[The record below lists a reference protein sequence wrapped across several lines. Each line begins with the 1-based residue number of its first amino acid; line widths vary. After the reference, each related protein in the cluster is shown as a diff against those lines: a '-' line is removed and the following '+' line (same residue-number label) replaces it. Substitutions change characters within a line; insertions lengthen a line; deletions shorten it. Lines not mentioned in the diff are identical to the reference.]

1 MPVTVLLVAKKVPG
15 IDFPIDHDTY
25 PEDCENVACTK
36 IEGRYRPGS
45 WILVTQRWDDSEHD
59 FMEVENYACV
69 ECAERAK
76 KSFNSERIIRRREVP
91 PTAMMRR
98 GIKYPEEKT
107 VVAVSKPL
115 TWEMKP
121 KKTFEEKVQ
130 ETLKLADEV
139 LGMTMADIPI
149 TVKKEKKPIQTR
161 PVTPKPVEEQEVQT
175 ILGPMMIPRPSSPR
189 TKNERNAVNPIPFIE
204 RKPKKQLK
212 ELKRKEKM
220 TEEVIRQTPRGAA
233 VMKKIDQK
241 QRQEQAEAYRE
252 LCKAR
257 CEEYLRMK
265 NFCEI
270 LNSVSNE
277 TLRIFVINTFIKHM
291 NFDTINAKM
300 ALKHH
305 GKLLSHKEMN
315 KLMHVLNGNTTAA
328 ALAAAVL
335 AGFTYLARRQ
345 RIAVINPH
353 IVGGHITGGTV
364 HMAAPTVEELA
375 EEATDA
381 NIAAT
386 ALGNNLHTIIND
398 LRARNQQFQEEL
410 AEREE
415 EFQRILL
422 QERRTLERADRE
434 RERQRP
440 KQPELKI
447 DPPEYYEGEPSEI
460 DAWLRRMAYYF
471 NQVRLNDPEAQ
482 IAYTIQRIRKGKNNR
497 AGNWANSKIHEM
509 ARYSDE
515 KINFVNAYPGRPF
528 DFALTKA
535 SQPAV
540 PEVLPAADGTGG
552 HPEWPAYEFTNK
564 PPFLDMPELMDEAR
578 QYFLTTET
586 REEAVKK
593 LRSLRQTSTIEE
605 YIIEFKGWLH
615 LSGFDEIAA
624 VDQFKRGI
632 KTALGRKVIETGNP
646 GDGSTPGQLQAWYTR
661 ATELERS
668 YRESEQYYGKRE
680 FQIKTKK
687 PFFKQN
693 NAQAGPSKT
702 ATTITVKA
710 DDAMDV
716 DKTKTTRPLPTCYS
730 CGKVGHIARNC
741 KGKEKVRSI
750 MTKED
755 FEKMTDEEK
764 NELRTVL
771 GFQTNQ

>member
-1 MPVTVLLVAKKVPG
+1 MPVTILPVVKKVPG
-15 IDFPIDHDTY
+15 IDFPINHETY

-36 IEGRYRPGS
+36 IDGRYQPGS

-69 ECAERAK
+69 NCAERAK
-76 KSFNSERIIRRREVP
+76 RSFNSERIIRRREVP
-91 PTAMMRR
+91 PMAMMRR
-98 GIKYPEEKT
+98 GVKYLEEKT

-121 KKTFEEKVQ
+121 KEKTFEEKVK
-130 ETLKLADEV
+130 ETLHLADEV

-149 TVKKEKKPIQTR
+149 TVKKEKKPIPAR
-161 PVTPKPVEEQEVQT
+161 PVTPKPVEKQVVQT
-175 ILGPMMIPRPSSPR
+175 IMGPMEIPKSPSPQ

-233 VMKKIDQK
+233 IMEKIDQK
-241 QRQEQAEAYRE
+241 QREEQAEAYRE

-265 NFCEI
+265 NFCEV

-291 NFDTINAKM
+291 NFDMINAKM

-315 KLMHVLNGNTTAA
+315 KLMHALNGNTTAT

-364 HMAAPTVEELA
+364 HMVAPTVEELA

-386 ALGNNLHTIIND
+386 AFGNNLHTIIND
-398 LRARNQQFQEEL
+398 LRTRNQQFQEEL
-410 AEREE
+410 VEREE

-422 QERRTLERADRE
+422 QERRTLERADWE

-447 DPPEYYEGEPSEI
+447 DPPKYYEGEPAEI

-482 IAYTIQRIRKGKNNR
+482 IAYTIQRMRKGKNC
-497 AGNWANSKIHEM
+497 
-509 ARYSDE
+509 Y
-515 KINFVNAYPGRPF
+515 GR
-528 DFALTKA
+528 
-535 SQPAV
+535 
-540 PEVLPAADGTGG
+540 
-552 HPEWPAYEFTNK
+552 
-564 PPFLDMPELMDEAR
+564 
-578 QYFLTTET
+578 
-586 REEAVKK
+586 
-593 LRSLRQTSTIEE
+593 
-605 YIIEFKGWLH
+605 
-615 LSGFDEIAA
+615 
-624 VDQFKRGI
+624 
-632 KTALGRKVIETGNP
+632 
-646 GDGSTPGQLQAWYTR
+646 
-661 ATELERS
+661 
-668 YRESEQYYGKRE
+668 
-680 FQIKTKK
+680 
-687 PFFKQN
+687 
-693 NAQAGPSKT
+693 
-702 ATTITVKA
+702 
-710 DDAMDV
+710 
-716 DKTKTTRPLPTCYS
+716 
-730 CGKVGHIARNC
+730 
-741 KGKEKVRSI
+741 
-750 MTKED
+750 
-755 FEKMTDEEK
+755 
-764 NELRTVL
+764 
-771 GFQTNQ
+771 